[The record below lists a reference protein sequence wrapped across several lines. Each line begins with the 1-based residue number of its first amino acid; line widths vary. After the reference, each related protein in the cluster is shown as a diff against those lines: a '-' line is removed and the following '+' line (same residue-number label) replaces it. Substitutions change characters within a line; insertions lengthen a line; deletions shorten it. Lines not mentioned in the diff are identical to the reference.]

1 MPAKSVTVSDDVY
14 NRIYQISQD
23 ENKST
28 AKVMGEIIE
37 TALDDDVVNQ
47 LFKLKDERNGFFIE
61 ILKEV
66 LKKGLKE

>member
-14 NRIYQISQD
+14 NLIYQISQD
-23 ENKST
+23 EKKNT

-37 TALDDDVVNQ
+37 TTLDDEIYLQ
-47 LFKLKDERNGFFIE
+47 LFQIKNKRNVFFTE

-66 LKKGLKE
+66 IKKGLKE

>member
-14 NRIYQISQD
+14 SRIYKISQD
-23 ENKST
+23 EKKTT

-37 TALDDDVVNQ
+37 TALDDDVYTQ
-47 LFKLKDERNGFFIE
+47 LFQIKNGRNGFFIE

-66 LKKGLKE
+66 LKNGLKE

>member
-14 NRIYQISQD
+14 NRIYRISQD
-23 ENKST
+23 EKKNT

-37 TALDDDVVNQ
+37 TTLDDEIYLQ
-47 LFKLKDERNGFFIE
+47 LFQIKNKRNISFTE

-66 LKKGLKE
+66 IEKGLKE

>member
-14 NRIYQISQD
+14 NRIYRISQD
-23 ENKST
+23 EKKNT

-37 TALDDDVVNQ
+37 TTLDDEVYLQ
-47 LFKLKDERNGFFIE
+47 LFQTKNKRNVSFTE

-66 LKKGLKE
+66 IKKGLKE